1 MELIFRNDLNT
12 ELSQKLTLTPEMIQ
26 SLNVLQY
33 SRGELVDYMYDMMM
47 ENPVIEL
54 EDPDYVVQQ
63 PVSDASADSDDYDA
77 DYDSDGESESIGQE
91 LGENSDKEWDA
102 EDWYNYAEN
111 MGYDDENYYGRNTY
125 DTQDSDRYDYMVA
138 DDMTLEENLLN
149 QVEMTGA
156 PYMTRAIAAYI
167 IQTLDDKC

>member
-33 SRGELVDYMYDMMM
+33 SRGELVDYIYDMMM

-63 PVSDASADSDDYDA
+63 PVSDA
-77 DYDSDGESESIGQE
+77 
-91 LGENSDKEWDA
+91 
-102 EDWYNYAEN
+102 
-111 MGYDDENYYGRNTY
+111 
-125 DTQDSDRYDYMVA
+125 
-138 DDMTLEENLLN
+138 
-149 QVEMTGA
+149 
-156 PYMTRAIAAYI
+156 
-167 IQTLDDKC
+167 